1 MHAQTWDPAVLVHT
15 AFTSQ
20 LSVLVVH
27 SLGNRLVVSLLSLC
41 DALSRYIP
49 YLFLS
54 YFHFMGKAWPIKL
67 TFYNV
72 NNFIAYV
79 AGVQRGRG
87 QGGREK
93 GGGMGAG

>member
-1 MHAQTWDPAVLVHT
+1 
-15 AFTSQ
+15 
-20 LSVLVVH
+20 
-27 SLGNRLVVSLLSLC
+27 
-41 DALSRYIP
+41 
-49 YLFLS
+49 
-54 YFHFMGKAWPIKL
+54 MGKAWPIKL

-79 AGVQRGRG
+79 AGVQRGRE

>member
-1 MHAQTWDPAVLVHT
+1 MLVHT

-93 GGGMGAG
+93 GRGMGAG